1 MSELSIRI
9 QQAVSAG
16 QLLES
21 SARNIGQMLARS
33 SSPVA
38 AASIGELVGQ
48 GAWGELND
56 RFFKT
61 LAFGTG
67 GLRGRTIGKMVT
79 AAERGT
85 PQPLDRPEQP
95 CVGTNAMNFYN
106 ISRATQ
112 GLVAYLKEW
121 FAKNG
126 LPGRPKLV
134 VAHDTRH
141 FSRDFTELTARVARE
156 NGCDVCIFEG
166 PRSTPQLSFS
176 VREEKA
182 SAGIVIT
189 ASHNPSHDNGYK
201 VYFDAGA
208 QVVEPHASGIIAKV
222 NAVESDVYAPVPA
235 AEQGTLTVLGQAND
249 EAYMARLET
258 LILDRP
264 MVAAGAQ
271 SGLRIV
277 FTSIHGVGGT
287 IIKPMLD
294 RLGFRYSTVPAQEIG
309 DGRFP
314 TVVSPNPENAEAL
327 SLAMKLA
334 DEDGADL
341 VIATD
346 PDCDRMGVAARNP
359 AGQLE
364 LLTGN
369 QIGSLMAYYRV
380 STLIKQGVI
389 TPENAHRC
397 VIVKTFVTTDL
408 QKAIAQKH
416 GMRCVET
423 LTGFKYI
430 GEKLGKYEAALPAEV
445 RAQYRTLPERET
457 RALRLAQS
465 TYYVCGGE
473 ESYGYSAADFVRD
486 KDGNGAAVVFAEVA
500 AYAKSRG
507 LTLIELLDEV
517 YAAYGFYQERNGS
530 LTFEGADGAAKIQR
544 LVESYAAQPPREA
557 DGSAVSGT
565 RNFATETFTD
575 VEGDTI
581 PKEKMLMIDLAD
593 GRRVAVRPSGTEPKI
608 KFYMF
613 ARRTP
618 EVGKSF
624 TAHEL
629 ATIDGQVKAALER
642 LWTWIQGDV
651 QLRLSA

>member
-1 MSELSIRI
+1 MPLPEFLRWLLHCADMSDISTRI
-9 QQAVSAG
+9 QQAVSDG

-38 AASIGELVGQ
+38 AESIGELVET
-48 GAWGELND
+48 GAWDELND
-56 RFFKT
+56 RFYKT
-61 LAFGTG
+61 LSFGTG
-67 GLRGRTIGKMVT
+67 GLRGRTIGKIVT

-85 PQPLDRPEQP
+85 PQPLDRPERP
-95 CVGTNAMNFYN
+95 CVGTNSMNDYN

-121 FAKNG
+121 FAKNA

-141 FSRDFTELTARVARE
+141 FSRDFTELTARVAVE

-176 VREEKA
+176 VRAENA
-182 SAGIVIT
+182 NAGIVIT
-189 ASHNPSHDNGYK
+189 ASHNPPHDNGYK

-208 QVVEPHASGIIAKV
+208 QVVEPHAGGIIAKV
-222 NAVESDVYAPVPA
+222 NAIESDVYTPLPA
-235 AEQGTLTVLGQAND
+235 AERGTITVLGKAND
-249 EAYMARLET
+249 DAYMARLET

-264 MVAAGAQ
+264 MVAAAAQ

-294 RLGFRYSTVPAQEIG
+294 RLGFRHATVPEQEIA

-314 TVVSPNPENAEAL
+314 TVKSPNPENAEAL
-327 SLAMKLA
+327 SLAMQLA
-334 DEDGADL
+334 DKDGADL

-359 AGQLE
+359 AGKLE

-380 STLIKQGVI
+380 NKLIAQGVI
-389 TPENAHRC
+389 TPANAARC

-408 QKAIAQKH
+408 QRAIAEKH

-430 GEKLGKYEAALPAEV
+430 GAKLGKYEAALPIEA
-445 RAQYRTLPERET
+445 RAKYRTLSEAET
-457 RALRLAQS
+457 RALRLAHS
-465 TYYVCGGE
+465 SYYVCGGE

-507 LTLIELLDEV
+507 ITLIELLDEV
-517 YAAYGFYQERNGS
+517 YAGYGFY
-530 LTFEGADGAAKIQR
+530 L
-544 LVESYAAQPPREA
+544 
-557 DGSAVSGT
+557 
-565 RNFATETFTD
+565 
-575 VEGDTI
+575 
-581 PKEKMLMIDLAD
+581 
-593 GRRVAVRPSGTEPKI
+593 
-608 KFYMF
+608 
-613 ARRTP
+613 
-618 EVGKSF
+618 
-624 TAHEL
+624 
-629 ATIDGQVKAALER
+629 
-642 LWTWIQGDV
+642 
-651 QLRLSA
+651 